1 MANIIYPTYKVA
13 CLTGNAPDLATA
25 DVKAVLVDTADYTYS
40 AAHEFLDDIPAAGRV
55 ATTAALA
62 SKTTTGGVFDAA
74 DIALPDT
81 GGDTSEALVL
91 YVDTA
96 VEATSRLIAYIDT
109 ATGLPIT
116 PDSTEDSIA
125 WNASGIFAL

>member
-1 MANIIYPTYKVA
+1 MANQLYTTYKVA

-25 DVKAVLVDTADYTYS
+25 DVKAVLVDTDDYTFS
-40 AAHEFLDDIPAAGRV
+40 AAHEFLSDVAAGARV
-55 ATTAALA
+55 ATTAALG

-74 DIALPDT
+74 DIALPDS
-81 GGDTSEALVL
+81 GGDQAEALVL
-91 YVDTA
+91 YVDTGT
-96 VEATSRLIAYIDT
+96 EGTSRLIAYIDT

-116 PDSTEDSIA
+116 PDSTEDTIT